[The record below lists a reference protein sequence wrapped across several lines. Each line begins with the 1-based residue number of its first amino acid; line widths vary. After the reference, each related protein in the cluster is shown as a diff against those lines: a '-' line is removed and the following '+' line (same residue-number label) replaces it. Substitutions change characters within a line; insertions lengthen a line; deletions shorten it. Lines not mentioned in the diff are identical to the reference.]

1 MGVGRSQYLRNLY
14 GFLSGRFDR
23 IMNVLYRGND
33 RIWREVAIEE
43 LPNDGTVLEVGAGTG
58 RTERVG
64 TPAESHISLDISRR
78 MLSQA
83 KGMETPIEGDV
94 HTLPFASNSFDCV
107 LAVLLF
113 STRIDQATAVEE
125 MSRVCKN
132 DGTIVL
138 VDSFADESSELRY
151 LDTIKTVLTYP
162 LAFDFT
168 VRIEGLAR
176 QSELSITK
184 RERLPNDMNLAEL
197 VVIRC

>member
-1 MGVGRSQYLRNLY
+1 MSVGRSQYLRALY
-14 GFLSGRFDR
+14 GSFSGRFDG

-33 RIWREVAIEE
+33 KIWREVAIEE

-58 RTERVG
+58 RTERLG

-78 MLSQA
+78 MLSEA
-83 KGMETPIEGDV
+83 KEIEAPIQGDV

-113 STRIDQATAVEE
+113 STQINQAAAVEE
-125 MSRVCKN
+125 LGRVCKN
-132 DGTIVL
+132 GGTIVL
-138 VDSFADESSELRY
+138 VDAFADESFGQRY

-168 VRIEGLAR
+168 VQIEELAQQSGLPV
-176 QSELSITK
+176 TK
-184 RERLPNDMNLAEL
+184 RERLPNNMNLVEL